1 MPSEG
6 GYIITVFSGPF
17 WVRLIIAAVFGF
29 LAWSESQQGP
39 KRLTE
44 AQRETFMR
52 WGDCEKDLWAGGAEG
67 GRNYGALSRLA
78 RAALDLPEVVAISLS
93 RALVSRTV

>member
-29 LAWSESQQGP
+29 LAWSESQQGR
-39 KRLTE
+39 KWLTE
-44 AQRETFMR
+44 AQREMFMR
-52 WGDCEKDLWAGGAEG
+52 WVIAQKIFG
-67 GRNYGALSRLA
+67 
-78 RAALDLPEVVAISLS
+78 
-93 RALVSRTV
+93 

>member
-6 GYIITVFSGPF
+6 GYIINVFSGPF
-17 WVRLIIAAVFGF
+17 WVRLIIAAVCGV

-44 AQRETFMR
+44 AQRETFLR
-52 WGDCEKDLWAGGAEG
+52 WVIAQKTFGQGAQGAGEITARSAGWRG
-67 GRNYGALSRLA
+67 QRLICPKSW
-78 RAALDLPEVVAISLS
+78 RC
-93 RALVSRTV
+93 R